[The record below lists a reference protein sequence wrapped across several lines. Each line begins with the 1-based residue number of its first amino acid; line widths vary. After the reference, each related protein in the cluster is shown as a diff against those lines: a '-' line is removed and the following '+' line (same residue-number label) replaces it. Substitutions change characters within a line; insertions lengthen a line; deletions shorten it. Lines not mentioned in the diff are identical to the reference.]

1 MAVLVRLCFS
11 DLDGRFECVWLRYWA
26 LAYKDEKERSMFKI
40 ETKRLIIRDM
50 NPSDEDAFVAMSQD
64 AKYQRFYDE
73 SDCDPIKY
81 KELTNLFIAQAS
93 EEPRKSYQLAVEY
106 KSTGQFIGTVCLRLE
121 DNQQASMGCAF
132 SRSHQGHKLS
142 NEAALAL
149 ADFGFSTLGV
159 HRIYA
164 ETISKNLPAIKLC
177 KSLGM
182 RQEAHFREHRFFKG
196 RWWDTVV
203 LAVLRSEWAKAL
215 PSS

>member
-1 MAVLVRLCFS
+1 M
-11 DLDGRFECVWLRYWA
+11 FE
-26 LAYKDEKERSMFKI
+26 I

-50 NPSDEDAFVAMSQD
+50 TPNDEDAFVAMSQD

-73 SDCDPIKY
+73 SDCDPNKY
-81 KELTNLFIAQAS
+81 RELTRLFIAQAS
-93 EEPRKSYQLAVEY
+93 EKPRKSYQLAVER
-106 KSTGQFIGTVCLRLE
+106 KVSGEFVGTVCLRLE

-132 SRSHQGHKLS
+132 SRVSQGNKLS
-142 NEAALAL
+142 HEAALAL
-149 ADFGFSTLGV
+149 ADFGFSELGV

-196 RWWDTVV
+196 QWWDTVV
-203 LAVLRSEWAKAL
+203 LAVLRAEWGKA
-215 PSS
+215 